1 MGEGLLK
8 IMRRGSTTKAY
19 YLTVP
24 PAKVLWIIRLKK
36 LRGGISF
43 DNVAASMAQ
52 GSKTQSFRHLGVLS
66 VFSLISSKALL
77 EARIAIDSHRLQSS
91 LTATNTSAH
100 NWRANNQ
107 ELPEAKTRTKVLEL
121 GPRD

>member
-8 IMRRGSTTKAY
+8 IMRRGSTTKAD

-66 VFSLISSKALL
+66 VLSLIS
-77 EARIAIDSHRLQSS
+77 
-91 LTATNTSAH
+91 
-100 NWRANNQ
+100 
-107 ELPEAKTRTKVLEL
+107 
-121 GPRD
+121 

>member
-8 IMRRGSTTKAY
+8 IMRRGSTTKAD

-24 PAKVLWIIRLKK
+24 PAKVLWIKRLKK

-52 GSKTQSFRHLGVLS
+52 GVKDSVLPTFGSFIRS
-66 VFSLISSKALL
+66 QP
-77 EARIAIDSHRLQSS
+77 D
-91 LTATNTSAH
+91 
-100 NWRANNQ
+100 
-107 ELPEAKTRTKVLEL
+107 
-121 GPRD
+121 